1 MFAKEIY
8 IKRRDQLRKKIKSG
22 ILLFPG
28 NVDSPMNYMA
38 NPYHFRQDSTF
49 LYYWGQDIP
58 GLFAIIDLDEDKEM
72 IFGDDFTVD
81 DIVWMGPQPTVKEL
95 GKIVG
100 VKKTGSLANLS
111 ELIGSAQNKKRK
123 IHYLPQY
130 RGENIIKLE
139 QLLGIKAEF
148 IPKYV
153 SVEFIKAVVAQRSL
167 KSSEEVKQIES
178 ALKIS
183 YEMQTLAMKHTQPD
197 MYEREVAG
205 LMEGIALQMGKGL
218 SFPTIFSIHG
228 ETLHNHGYDNLMKA
242 GDIAVNDSGAESLLH
257 YASDITRTIPVSG
270 KFTSKQKEIYQI
282 VLDAQLEAIKAM
294 KPGVKFREVHL
305 IAARVIAK
313 GLKQL
318 GFLKGKTGEIVAAG
332 AHALFFPHGLGHMLG
347 LDVHDMEILGE
358 EYVGYDEKTKRS
370 DQFGLAYLRM
380 GKELKPGHVMT
391 VEPGIYFI
399 PELIDLWKKE
409 KKFTNFIDY
418 GKVEKYRKFGG
429 IRIEDD
435 VLITK
440 DGHRVLGR
448 PIPKTIVEVE
458 TMCGG

>member
-1 MFAKEIY
+1 
-8 IKRRDQLRKKIKSG
+8 
-22 ILLFPG
+22 
-28 NVDSPMNYMA
+28 
-38 NPYHFRQDSTF
+38 
-49 LYYWGQDIP
+49 
-58 GLFAIIDLDEDKEM
+58 
-72 IFGDDFTVD
+72 
-81 DIVWMGPQPTVKEL
+81 
-95 GKIVG
+95 
-100 VKKTGSLANLS
+100 LS

-148 IPKYV
+148 ITKYV

-167 KSSEEVKQIES
+167 KSSEEVKQIEF

-183 YEMQTLAMKHTQPD
+183 YEMQTMSMKHTRPD

-440 DGHRVLGR
+440 DGHRVLGK
-448 PIPKTIVEVE
+448 PIPKTIAEVE
-458 TMCGG
+458 TMCVG